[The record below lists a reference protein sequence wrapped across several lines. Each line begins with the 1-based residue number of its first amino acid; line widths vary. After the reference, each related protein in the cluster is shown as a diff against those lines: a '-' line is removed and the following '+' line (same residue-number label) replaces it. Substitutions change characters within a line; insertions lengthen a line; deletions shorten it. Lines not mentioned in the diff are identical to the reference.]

1 MPAMSTYTQAAFIN
15 AALRGTTFT
24 APATAGL
31 GLELFTA
38 DPTVANLIANRVTA
52 PWYTRQ
58 LTGTWTAP
66 ASGVTSNN
74 SVISFPA
81 VTGSQITITHV
92 GIYDAAS
99 GGNLLFFAPLA
110 QAKTLDIGDVL
121 SFAVGALTITLT

>member
-1 MPAMSTYTQAAFIN
+1 MPAMSTYAQAAFIN
-15 AALRGTTFT
+15 ASLRGTTLT

-52 PWYTRQ
+52 GWYTRQ

-66 ASGVTSNN
+66 ANGVTSNN
-74 SVISFPA
+74 AVISFPA
-81 VTGSQITITHV
+81 VTGAQITITHV
-92 GIYDAAS
+92 GIYDASS